1 MIKNYNF
8 IILRYSPVPY
18 NSFLKINN
26 NNYYKYIIM

>member
-8 IILRYSPVPY
+8 IILRYSPY